1 MLHVIETYYPIRVI
15 IYRTSKINVILK
27 KSSSVFMMLLVA
39 TASLVAI
46 SSIIYQP
53 TNVETQPQQQ
63 QQQPQQIPGSQGL
76 IIRGQEETMFQA
88 MVYVQ
93 LAK

>member
-63 QQQPQQIPGSQGL
+63 PQQIPGSQGL

>member
-63 QQQPQQIPGSQGL
+63 QQPQQIPGSQGL